1 MIFGRSV
8 CEKIES
14 GDSVGMDK
22 EVKME
27 EDDIVGVDVSDDQSN
42 GVSNE
47 EDSDD
52 SEYNAGKEEVKDT
65 ASEEEAAAAM
75 NLMTRG
81 KNKCGNNGG
90 SKKRAAKKDGVR
102 EGANDVLAGVNVTLP
117 TISPIMNNAL

>member
-8 CEKIES
+8 CEKIEY
-14 GDSVGMDK
+14 GDSMSMDK

-27 EDDIVGVDVSDDQSN
+27 EDGIVGVDVSDGQSN
-42 GVSNE
+42 SVSNE

-52 SEYNAGKEEVKDT
+52 SKYNARKEEVKDT
-65 ASEEEAAAAM
+65 ASEEAAAATT

-102 EGANDVLAGVNVTLP
+102 EGANGVLAGVIVTLP
-117 TISPIMNNAL
+117 TISPIMSNAL